1 MSTGIECTVRNAV
14 PHAGEH
20 RARRRRPFVSG
31 GGEAAT
37 HGRRPAGA
45 GVPPARAAPRRGD
58 LDHVRGRGLPV
69 FVFLGPMMFY
79 LWHLT
84 RPRTLSRLRVRL
96 LAQMGSRAE
105 RSVAGSLSR
114 PVMACPPFLTQ
125 RGVALRV

>member
-31 GGEAAT
+31 GGEAVT

-45 GVPPARAAPRRGD
+45 GVPPRTSSAPER

-84 RPRTLSRLRVRL
+84 RPRTLSRLRARL

-105 RSVAGSLSR
+105 QSVAGSLSR
-114 PVMACPPFLTQ
+114 PIMACPPFLTQ
-125 RGVALRV
+125 RGVTLRV